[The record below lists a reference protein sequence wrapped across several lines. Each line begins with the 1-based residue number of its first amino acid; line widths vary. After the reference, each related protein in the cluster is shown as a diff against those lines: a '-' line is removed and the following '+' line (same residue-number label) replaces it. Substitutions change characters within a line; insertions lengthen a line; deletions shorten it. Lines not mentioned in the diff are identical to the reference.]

1 MQVKHKFCKTK
12 IICTL
17 GPACDNEETV
27 RALIKEGLDG
37 ARFNFSH
44 GTHPEHKERIERFRK
59 VEKEFGLKLPC
70 ILDTKGPEIRLGKFE
85 QPVILQEG
93 QKYTL
98 TINEVMGDIN
108 HAMVSHKGI
117 TKDLK
122 VGDSVLIDDGLVE
135 LKVDN
140 ITDTDV
146 NCTVVNTGK
155 ISSNKGVNLPGI
167 KTSLPSLTEKDIGD
181 LKFGVEN
188 GFDMVAASFI
198 RNKQDCLN
206 IKKYLKDFGGEHI
219 QLIVKIENQE
229 GLDNFDEIL
238 TACEG
243 VMVARG
249 DLGVEIPVERIPYE
263 QKKMIRKCC
272 RAGKFV
278 ITATQMLD
286 SMITNPRP
294 TRAEVTDIANAIIDG
309 SSVIMLSGETASG
322 KHPIESVRY
331 MNAIALETEKHLDL
345 TELSYTMRDLKG
357 IDLKDNISYKKAID
371 YSVCV
376 TANLLNVIGKVM
388 NKRHNDYNL
397 FVVKLGLLFM
407 TFPINITMNLFF
419 FTNKNIQVNYVRSL
433 DDISMFWSN
442 IANTVYSS
450 ILANALLIILKF
462 ICLTHNSVRTLRKM
476 RDVQQAKEKSV
487 CILRCIKI
495 RIVIYYLLSLDIFKY
510 KIFDDK
516 QFFPKKFVCPSC
528 ISNTPRIF
536 FKNKKVKD
544 VNNQI

>member
-1 MQVKHKFCKTK
+1 MQVKEKFCKTK

-17 GPACDNEETV
+17 GPACDNDETV

-59 VEKEFGLKLPC
+59 IEKEFGLKFPC

-85 QPVILQEG
+85 QPVILKEG
-93 QKYTL
+93 QKFTL
-98 TINEVMGDIN
+98 TINEVIGDIN
-108 HAMVSHKGI
+108 QATVSHKGI

-135 LKVDN
+135 LIVDN
-140 ITDTDV
+140 LTDTDV
-146 NCTVVNTGK
+146 ICTVKNTGK
-155 ISSNKGVNLPGI
+155 VSSNKGVNLPGI
-167 KTSLPSLTEKDIGD
+167 QTSLPSLTEKDISD

-198 RNKQDCLN
+198 RTKQDCLN
-206 IKKYLKDFGGEHI
+206 IKKYLKEFGGEHI

-238 TACEG
+238 TVCDG

-272 RAGKFV
+272 LAGKFV

-294 TRAEVTDIANAIIDG
+294 TRAEVTDVANAIIDG

-322 KHPIESVRY
+322 KHPIEAVRY
-331 MNAIALETEKHLDL
+331 MNTIALETEKHLDL
-345 TELSYTMRDLKG
+345 TELSYSMRDLSN
-357 IDLKDNISYKKAID
+357 IDLKDRNDYRKAID
-371 YSVCV
+371 YSACV
-376 TANLLNVIGKVM
+376 TANLMNAAAIISVTEEGK
-388 NKRHNDYNL
+388 N
-397 FVVKLGLLFM
+397 
-407 TFPINITMNLFF
+407 P
-419 FTNKNIQVNYVRSL
+419 
-433 DDISMFWSN
+433 
-442 IANTVYSS
+442 
-450 ILANALLIILKF
+450 IILS
-462 ICLTHNSVRTLRKM
+462 NLRPKAPIFAITKNE
-476 RDVQQAKEKSV
+476 RVARK
-487 CILRCIKI
+487 
-495 RIVIYYLLSLDIFKY
+495 LSLIWNVQPVFVPEGDNIKDLVEKGIEKFKEMKFLVPGDTVVISGNEDKKENRHGY
-510 KIFDDK
+510 MVSYVLKIK
-516 QFFPKKFVCPSC
+516 
-528 ISNTPRIF
+528 
-536 FKNKKVKD
+536 
-544 VNNQI
+544 

>member
-146 NCTVVNTGK
+146 NCTVINTGK

-376 TANLLNVIGKVM
+376 TANLLNATAIITVTEDGMNPIILSNYRPKAPIFAITKNERTARNLSIIWNVQHVLVTELENIRELIQKGIEKFKEMKFLATGDTVVISGS
-388 NKRHNDYNL
+388 D
-397 FVVKLGLLFM
+397 
-407 TFPINITMNLFF
+407 
-419 FTNKNIQVNYVRSL
+419 KNIEEKNS
-433 DDISMFWSN
+433 SMVS
-442 IANTVYSS
+442 
-450 ILANALLIILKF
+450 
-462 ICLTHNSVRTLRKM
+462 
-476 RDVQQAKEKSV
+476 
-487 CILRCIKI
+487 
-495 RIVIYYLLSLDIFKY
+495 
-510 KIFDDK
+510 
-516 QFFPKKFVCPSC
+516 FVM
-528 ISNTPRIF
+528 
-536 FKNKKVKD
+536 KVK
-544 VNNQI
+544 